1 MTDLWK
7 NESNEWRSKCP
18 FIRSFI
24 PFVRRLRDGLLWQ
37 GQPKC
42 IVHRLRCRHLA
53 PPVPCLCSVCV
64 LCVCASFFL
73 FIDCA
78 LGFSLFPGLPTCI
91 PPAFLCVSCGVGT
104 SERERERAQLRS
116 CLLFCSILFYLSKR
130 YTKPS
135 QWQASRTQP
144 HVDASLELFA

>member
-53 PPVPCLCSVCV
+53 PPVPYVCSVYV
-64 LCVCASFFL
+64 LPFFFL
-73 FIDCA
+73 
-78 LGFSLFPGLPTCI
+78 LRTGFLSVSWAAYMHFT
-91 PPAFLCVSCGVGT
+91 CVSLRQLRCGGR
-104 SERERERAQLRS
+104 ERERERAQLRS
-116 CLLFCSILFYLSKR
+116 DLSFLLYFILF
-130 YTKPS
+130 
-135 QWQASRTQP
+135 
-144 HVDASLELFA
+144 